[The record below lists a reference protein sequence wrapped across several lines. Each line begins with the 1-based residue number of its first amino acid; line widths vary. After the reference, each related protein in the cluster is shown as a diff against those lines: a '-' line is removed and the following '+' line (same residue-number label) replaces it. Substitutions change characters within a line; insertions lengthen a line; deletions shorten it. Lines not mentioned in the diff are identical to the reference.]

1 VPRYFFHFCDGKRQF
16 TDGSGVELSGM
27 AAARVHA
34 TKQVRDLKV
43 AMCDPFVQDLSG
55 WSLSVDD
62 AKGAT
67 VFAIGFD
74 LQPVKEN
81 G

>member
-1 VPRYFFHFCDGKRQF
+1 
-16 TDGSGVELSGM
+16 M
-27 AAARVHA
+27 
-34 TKQVRDLKV
+34 
-43 AMCDPFVQDLSG
+43 AMCDTTIQDMSG
-55 WSLSVDD
+55 WSMTVHD

-74 LQPVKEN
+74 LQPLKEK

>member
-1 VPRYFFHFCDGKRQF
+1 MPRYFFHFCDGKRQF
-16 TDGSGVELSGM
+16 TDGSGVALSGM
-27 AAARVHA
+27 AASRAHA
-34 TKQVRDLKV
+34 TKQVRELKM
-43 AMCDPFVQDLSG
+43 AMCDTTIQDLSG
-55 WSLSVDD
+55 WSMTVHD